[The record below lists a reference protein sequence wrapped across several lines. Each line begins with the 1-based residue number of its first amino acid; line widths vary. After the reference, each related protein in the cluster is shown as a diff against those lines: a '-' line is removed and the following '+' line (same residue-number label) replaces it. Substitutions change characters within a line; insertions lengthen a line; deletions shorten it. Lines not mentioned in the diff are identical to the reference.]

1 MPAFK
6 FTLNG
11 KAQRIETEADRLL
24 LEVLREDLGLIGVR
38 YGCGEGQCRACT
50 VLLDGKPVPSCVTPV
65 RLAEGKS
72 VLTVEGLAVNGKL
85 HPVQQAF
92 LEEGALQCGYCTSG
106 MMLTAVALLKTTPHP
121 TEQQVAEGMNNN
133 LCRCCCYPSI
143 VTAVR
148 LAAKL
153 SALNTQGAGHA
164 G

>member
-1 MPAFK
+1 MPAFR

-11 KAQRIETEADRLL
+11 KAQRIETEADRPL

-38 YGCGEGQCRACT
+38 YGCGEGQCRSCT
-50 VLLDGKPVPSCVTPV
+50 VLLDGRPIPSCITPV
-65 RLAEGKS
+65 RLAEGKT
-72 VLTVEGLAVNGKL
+72 VVTVEGLSVNGKL

-106 MMLTAVALLKTTPHP
+106 MMLTASALLQKTPNP
-121 TEQQVAEGMNNN
+121 TEEQIVEGMNHHI
-133 LCRCCCYPSI
+133 CRCGCYPSI

-153 SALNTQGAGHA
+153 AAQGGSHA
-164 G
+164 